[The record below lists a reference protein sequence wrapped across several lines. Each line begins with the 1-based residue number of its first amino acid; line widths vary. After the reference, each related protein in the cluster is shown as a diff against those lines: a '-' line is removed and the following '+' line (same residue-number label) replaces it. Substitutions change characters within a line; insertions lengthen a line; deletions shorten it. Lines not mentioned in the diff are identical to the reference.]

1 MGTEENCTV
10 NSEIFTVNGIKCTV
24 NCTVNGKKF
33 TVNHKVFTVNMPKRT
48 KDVLWVVLEKP
59 YISTTELTA
68 EIGCALRTI
77 KNHLAS
83 LKKLGVLK
91 REGSDKN
98 GSWVL
103 AIDTMWSNE
112 Q

>member
-1 MGTEENCTV
+1 M
-10 NSEIFTVNGIKCTV
+10 F
-24 NCTVNGKKF
+24 
-33 TVNHKVFTVNMPKRT
+33 
-48 KDVLWVVLEKP
+48 WVVLEKS
-59 YISTTELTA
+59 YISTTELAA
-68 EIGCALRTI
+68 ELGCALRTI

-103 AIDTMWSNE
+103 VKDTIWSNE

>member
-1 MGTEENCTV
+1 M
-10 NSEIFTVNGIKCTV
+10 F
-24 NCTVNGKKF
+24 
-33 TVNHKVFTVNMPKRT
+33 
-48 KDVLWVVLEKP
+48 WVVLEKS

-68 EIGCALRTI
+68 ELGCALRTI

-103 AIDTMWSNE
+103 VKDTIWSNE